1 VFAEECRIGLVYRSQ
16 SLAFGATMVLDRDHL
31 NMMIYEHGKAS
42 PDGQERY
49 VGILELSE
57 CERCGQLIAI
67 DSNGREN
74 ITNPY
79 VGMDMLREYHLRRG
93 QKICAIIQ
101 RRTNF
106 PNPKVISVEKIDDM
120 VPAERHRR
128 VPFDRLTSIQP
139 HTPIALEYPGCP
151 LSVRIIDMFCPI
163 GKGQRGIIVAPP
175 RSGKTLL
182 LHDISKSI
190 GKIFPKIAI
199 IVALI
204 DERPEEVTDFRRSV
218 DAEIYASSNDQDIKN
233 HVRIARLA
241 SERAR
246 NLAES
251 GRDVI
256 LFLDSITRLAR
267 AHNAINSS
275 GRTLTGGVDSRTMET
290 PRKMFALARD
300 LENGGSLT
308 VIATAL
314 VETGSKMDDLI
325 FQELKGT
332 GNLEIVLS
340 RKLAEMRIWPAI
352 DLLTSGTRHEE
363 LLTPSQVLENINFLR
378 RAFSSMEAEK
388 ATETLIGRLSSC
400 ASNREFLSMI
410 GKSAR

>member
-1 VFAEECRIGLVYRSQ
+1 M
-16 SLAFGATMVLDRDHL
+16 T
-31 NMMIYEHGKAS
+31 IYENGNGL

-49 VGILELSE
+49 VGVLELSE
-57 CERCGQLIAI
+57 CERNGQLIAFGN
-67 DSNGREN
+67 DGREDVS
-74 ITNPY
+74 NPY
-79 VGMDMLREYHLRRG
+79 VGSDMLREYHLRRG
-93 QKICAIIQ
+93 QKICAVIQ

-120 VPAERHRR
+120 TPTERHRR
-128 VPFDRLTSIQP
+128 VPFDRSVPIQP
-139 HTPIALEYPGCP
+139 RVPIILEYPGCP

-190 GKIFPKIAI
+190 VKNFPKIAI

-204 DERPEEVTDFRRSV
+204 DERPEEVTDFKRSV
-218 DAEIYASSNDQDIKN
+218 DAEIYASSNDQGIKN
-233 HVRIARLA
+233 HVRIAHLA

-251 GRDVI
+251 GRDVV

-267 AHNAINSS
+267 AHNSINNS
-275 GRTLTGGVDSRTMET
+275 GRTLTGGVDSRAMEI

-332 GNLEIVLS
+332 GNLEIVLN

-363 LLTPSQVLENINFLR
+363 LLTLSQSLENINFVR
-378 RAFSSMEAEK
+378 RAFMGMEMEK
-388 ATETLIGRLSSC
+388 ATETLIGRLSQY

-410 GKSAR
+410 RKSAK

>member
-1 VFAEECRIGLVYRSQ
+1 MG
-16 SLAFGATMVLDRDHL
+16 LDRGHL
-31 NMMIYEHGKAS
+31 NMMVYENGKGL

-57 CERCGQLIAI
+57 CERYGQLIAI
-67 DSNGREN
+67 GDNGREDVA
-74 ITNPY
+74 NPY

-106 PNPKVISVEKIDDM
+106 PNPKVMSVERIDDM
-120 VPAERHRR
+120 IPAERHRR
-128 VPFDRLTSIQP
+128 TPFDRLTPVQP
-139 HTPIALEYPGCP
+139 RVPITLEYPGCP

-182 LHDISKSI
+182 LHDISRSI
-190 GKIFPKIAI
+190 RKISPKIAI
-199 IVALI
+199 IAALI
-204 DERPEEVTDFRRSV
+204 DERPEEVTDFKRSI
-218 DAEIYASSNDQDIKN
+218 DAEIYASSNDQNIKN

-246 NLAES
+246 NLTES
-251 GRDVI
+251 GCDVV

-275 GRTLTGGVDSRTMET
+275 GRTLTGGVDSRTMEI
-290 PRKMFALARD
+290 PKKMFALARD

-363 LLTPSQVLENINFLR
+363 LLTPSQALENINFLR
-378 RAFSSMEAEK
+378 RAFSGMETEK
-388 ATETLIGRLSSC
+388 ATETLIGRLSQY

>member
-1 VFAEECRIGLVYRSQ
+1 MTIGLDKEY
-16 SLAFGATMVLDRDHL
+16 L
-31 NMMIYEHGKAS
+31 NMMVYENGKGL

-57 CERCGQLIAI
+57 CERHGQLIALGN
-67 DSNGREN
+67 DGRED
-74 ITNPY
+74 IANPY
-79 VGMDMLREYHLRRG
+79 VGLDMLKEYHLRRG
-93 QKICAIIQ
+93 QKICAVIQ

-120 VPAERHRR
+120 VPAERHRCIPFGRSIPIQPR
-128 VPFDRLTSIQP
+128 VPIT
-139 HTPIALEYPGCP
+139 LEYPGCP
-151 LSVRIIDMFCPI
+151 LSVRIVDMFCPI

-182 LHDISKSI
+182 LHDISQSI
-190 GKIFPKIAI
+190 SKNFPKIAI

-204 DERPEEVTDFRRSV
+204 DERPEEITDFKRSV

-233 HVRIARLA
+233 HVRIAHLA
-241 SERAR
+241 GERAR

-251 GRDVI
+251 GRDVV
-256 LFLDSITRLAR
+256 LFLDSITRLTR
-267 AHNAINSS
+267 AHNAINNS
-275 GRTLTGGVDSRTMET
+275 GRTLTGGVDSRTMEM

-300 LENGGSLT
+300 VENEGSLT
-308 VIATAL
+308 VIVTAL
-314 VETGSKMDDLI
+314 IETGSKMDDLI

-332 GNLEIVLS
+332 GNLEIVLNK
-340 RKLAEMRIWPAI
+340 KLAEMRIWPAI

-363 LLTPSQVLENINFLR
+363 LLTSSQLLENINFLR
-378 RAFSSMEAEK
+378 RAFASMETEK
-388 ATETLIGRLSSC
+388 ATETLVNRLSQY

-410 GKSAR
+410 EKSAR

>member
-1 VFAEECRIGLVYRSQ
+1 
-16 SLAFGATMVLDRDHL
+16 
-31 NMMIYEHGKAS
+31 
-42 PDGQERY
+42 
-49 VGILELSE
+49 
-57 CERCGQLIAI
+57 
-67 DSNGREN
+67 
-74 ITNPY
+74 
-79 VGMDMLREYHLRRG
+79 
-93 QKICAIIQ
+93 
-101 RRTNF
+101 
-106 PNPKVISVEKIDDM
+106 
-120 VPAERHRR
+120 
-128 VPFDRLTSIQP
+128 
-139 HTPIALEYPGCP
+139 
-151 LSVRIIDMFCPI
+151 MFCPI

>member
-1 VFAEECRIGLVYRSQ
+1 MMVYENGKGL
-16 SLAFGATMVLDRDHL
+16 
-31 NMMIYEHGKAS
+31 
-42 PDGQERY
+42 PDGQEQY

-57 CERCGQLIAI
+57 CERYGQLIAI
-67 DSNGREN
+67 GNNGRED

-120 VPAERHRR
+120 IPAERHRCA
-128 VPFDRLTSIQP
+128 PFDRLIPIQP
-139 HTPIALEYPGCP
+139 RTPITLEYPGCP

-199 IVALI
+199 VVALI
-204 DERPEEVTDFRRSV
+204 DERPEEVTDFKRSV

-251 GRDVI
+251 GRDVV

-267 AHNAINSS
+267 AHNATNSS
-275 GRTLTGGVDSRTMET
+275 GRTLTGGVDSRRTQ
-290 PRKMFALARD
+290 ALARD

-378 RAFSSMEAEK
+378 RAFASMEAEK
-388 ATETLIGRLSSC
+388 ATETLIGRLLQY